1 MEAER
6 ESEIELMITAG
17 LKAPKPL
24 LDKVV
29 AGGVSA
35 ACALQ
40 MLCTNKHAPWVEKV
54 AGISACVSAFAQC
67 IERHACAAAV
77 DASNRLELFTFLSAR
92 HVQRTVL
99 CWRQPF
105 RGRKEATSQARAANN
120 SARSHAS

>member
-1 MEAER
+1 MMEAER

-67 IERHACAAAV
+67 IQRHACAAAV
-77 DASNRLELFTFLSAR
+77 DASNRLELFTFCLQGMHRCLRCVMSLDMTTCKSDTSAPC
-92 HVQRTVL
+92 VTNI
-99 CWRQPF
+99 F
-105 RGRKEATSQARAANN
+105 
-120 SARSHAS
+120 